1 MNRNQVKQTIE
12 FCQNW
17 QDSIV
22 RFDERNE
29 MHDKQ
34 KALSEGA
41 GYA

>member
-1 MNRNQVKQTIE
+1 MQRNHVKQTIK

-29 MHDKQ
+29 MHT
-34 KALSEGA
+34 AATLSEGWD
-41 GYA
+41 G